1 MVGRKKGETKWGT
14 RAIMPRCS
22 AVITRESGFL
32 VVGVFTIG
40 YRKHGYINKGKF
52 VVNLGC

>member
-1 MVGRKKGETKWGT
+1 MVGIEKGETKWGT
-14 RAIMPRCS
+14 RASMSKSS

-32 VVGVFTIG
+32 VEGVFTIG

-52 VVNLGC
+52 VVNLSC

>member
-40 YRKHGYINKGKF
+40 YRKHGYIDK
-52 VVNLGC
+52 